1 MAFAEISDRGYTNTF
16 FENPWTRYYTGLLAG
31 EYTLVDAAM
40 VPMEIALERQ
50 RAQEEKMRLLEH
62 TVWRQRHTMPSGDGR
77 TTILLPGL
85 NKTKED
91 MDSLQQWLTDRGF
104 TVQFP
109 SEPTVTHSIEQDIK
123 EAICTITQSVN
134 HTGRTTVIG
143 HSKGGFI
150 ATLAAAELAQ
160 KNTRYLNSIDIITL
174 GTPVTDPYHGLQP
187 WMRAYVRGFLS
198 NHDIRKMASRLR
210 TVPDAVLERITRIY
224 TPDDAV
230 VNPRDCIDFSHLSRT
245 KEVRGSHSGLIHNP
259 DAYVIINHHLQET
272 AL

>member
-1 MAFAEISDRGYTNTF
+1 MAFAEVSDRGYTNTF
-16 FENPWTRYYTGLLAG
+16 FDNPWTRYHNGLLAG

-40 VPMEIALERQ
+40 APMEIALERQ
-50 RAQEEKMRLLEH
+50 RAQEDKAKLLNH
-62 TVWRQRHTMPSGDGR
+62 PIWTQRHTMPQGDGR

-91 MDSLQQWLTDRGF
+91 MDPLQQWLTDRHF
-104 TVQFP
+104 TVRFP
-109 SEPTVTHSIEQDIK
+109 SDPTMTHSLEQDIEK
-123 EAICTITQSVN
+123 ATRTIAQSVED
-134 HTGRTTVIG
+134 TGRTTVIG

-150 ATLAAAELAQ
+150 ATLAVDGLAQ
-160 KNTRYLNSIDIITL
+160 KDTRYLNSIDIITL

-198 NHDIRKMASRLR
+198 DHDIRKMSRRLR
-210 TVPDAVLERITRIY
+210 AVPDAVLERITRIY
-224 TPDDAV
+224 TPDDTV

-245 KEVRGSHSGLIHNP
+245 KEVHGSHSGLIHNA
-259 DAYVIINHHLQET
+259 DAYAIIDHHLQEA